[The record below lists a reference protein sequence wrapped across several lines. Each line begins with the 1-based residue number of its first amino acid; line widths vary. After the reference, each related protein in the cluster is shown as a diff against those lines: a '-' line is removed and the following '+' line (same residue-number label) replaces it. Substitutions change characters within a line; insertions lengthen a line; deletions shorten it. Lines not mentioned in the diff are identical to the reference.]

1 MTRLFPTL
9 ALTLSLMLVVTQAA
23 AHPGHG
29 AHSGFV
35 SGFFHPILGLDHV
48 IAMLAV
54 GLWAARLGGASVW
67 VLPVVFPLVMAFGA
81 ALGLMGVALPAVE
94 AGIAL
99 SGVVLGLIIA
109 VALRAPVAVAAAIV
123 GGFAVFHG
131 HAHGTEL
138 PGGVGVSGYA
148 LGFLMGT
155 GLLHLAGIGL
165 AGLMRGAIGARALQG
180 TGAGIAML
188 GGAAF
193 IGLA

>member
-1 MTRLFPTL
+1 MTRFSRTL
-9 ALTLSLMLVVTQAA
+9 GLTLSLMLVTGGAW

-29 AHSGFV
+29 AQSGFA
-35 SGFFHPILGLDHV
+35 SGFSHPMLGVDHV

-67 VLPVVFPLVMAFGA
+67 ALPLVFPAVMAFGA

-109 VALRAPVAVAAAIV
+109 TALRAPVSVAVLIV

-138 PGGVGVSGYA
+138 PSDVGIWSYA
-148 LGFLMGT
+148 VGFLIGT
-155 GLLHLAGIGL
+155 GLLHIAGIGL

>member
-54 GLWAARLGGASVW
+54 GLWAGRLGGAAVW
-67 VLPVVFPLVMAFGA
+67 ALPMVFPLVMALGA
-81 ALGLMGVALPAVE
+81 VLATMGVALPAVE

-99 SGVVLGLIIA
+99 SAVVLGLIIA
-109 VALRAPVAVAAAIV
+109 VAFRAPVAVAAAIV

-138 PGGVGVSGYA
+138 PSGVAVSGYG
-148 LGFLMGT
+148 LGFLAGT

-165 AGLMRGAIGARALQG
+165 AGLMRGAIGARAMQG
-180 TGAGIAML
+180 TGAGIAMM
-188 GGAAF
+188 GASF
-193 IGLA
+193 LIGLA

>member
-1 MTRLFPTL
+1 MTRLSQTL
-9 ALTLSLMLVVTQAA
+9 GLSLSLMLVAGGA
-23 AHPGHG
+23 WAHPGHDVQPG
-29 AHSGFV
+29 FASGF
-35 SGFFHPILGLDHV
+35 SHPMLGVNHV

-67 VLPVVFPLVMAFGA
+67 VLPLVFPLVMAFGA

-138 PGGVGVSGYA
+138 PGGVGVWGYA